1 LNFILLAESTA
12 ERFFGYGR
20 MYNSS
25 LVIYPFR
32 IILSIATN
40 MGIIN
45 GNNSATSKPST
56 NSYTSSSN
64 NYGTNKDPSISIEH
78 HLGMLGNPD
87 KSKSD
92 SKFL

>member
-1 LNFILLAESTA
+1 
-12 ERFFGYGR
+12 

-32 IILSIATN
+32 IIRSIATN

-45 GNNSATSKPST
+45 GSNNTTSKTST
-56 NSYTSSSN
+56 NSYTSSGN
-64 NYGTNKDPSISIEH
+64 NYGTSKDPSIIIEH
-78 HLGMLGNPD
+78 HLGMLGNGD